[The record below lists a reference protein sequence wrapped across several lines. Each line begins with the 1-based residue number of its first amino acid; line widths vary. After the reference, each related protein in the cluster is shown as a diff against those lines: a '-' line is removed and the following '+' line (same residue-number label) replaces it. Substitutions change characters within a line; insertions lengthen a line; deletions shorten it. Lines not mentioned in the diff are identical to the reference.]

1 MKFSALVL
9 LVATLIATSSNVKAC
24 MEEEGHQHAANGMSM
39 KTSEELGF
47 YDEVENLMNQRPVK
61 TVKAIKAL
69 KKNLIDARLD
79 MNFDGMDDGPQFEPF
94 LGLPMR
100 YPSFPNDFIGGTM
113 GQAILHR
120 GVPAVLYST
129 QDAQANG
136 PIVMGFFMQHE
147 FAHHDLGHGRM
158 PTNSS
163 SAMRE
168 ADADCRATKTLIA
181 QGRADVLGT
190 IIQWFEMRGCNYDPR
205 MPLSSVGDSHPCGTQ
220 RAQIIRNCS
229 NN

>member
-9 LVATLIATSSNVKAC
+9 LAATLITTSNQVSAC
-24 MEEEGHQHAANGMSM
+24 LNEDGHQHTSNGLSM
-39 KTSEELGF
+39 KTTEDLGF
-47 YDEVENLMNQRPVK
+47 YDEVENLMGQRPVRTAK
-61 TVKAIKAL
+61 LL
-69 KKNLIDARLD
+69 KKNLLSTRLD

-120 GVPAVLYST
+120 GVPVVLFST
-129 QDAQANG
+129 QDARANG

-181 QGRADVLGT
+181 QGRADILGT
-190 IIQWFEMRGCNYDPR
+190 VIQWFEMRGCNYDPR
-205 MPLSSVGDSHPCGTQ
+205 MPISSVGDSHPCGTQ

-229 NN
+229 SN